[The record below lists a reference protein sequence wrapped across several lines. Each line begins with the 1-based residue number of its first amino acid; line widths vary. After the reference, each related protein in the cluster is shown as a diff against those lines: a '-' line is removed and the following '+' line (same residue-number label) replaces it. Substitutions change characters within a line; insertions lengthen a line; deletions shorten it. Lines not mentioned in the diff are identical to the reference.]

1 MPLAVANQVN
11 QLPAP
16 ALWIRRMQRN
26 RLQAVVILPL
36 KIPVFFG

>member
-1 MPLAVANQVN
+1 MDSWDAEKLGE
-11 QLPAP
+11 LMIS
-16 ALWIRRMQRN
+16 WN